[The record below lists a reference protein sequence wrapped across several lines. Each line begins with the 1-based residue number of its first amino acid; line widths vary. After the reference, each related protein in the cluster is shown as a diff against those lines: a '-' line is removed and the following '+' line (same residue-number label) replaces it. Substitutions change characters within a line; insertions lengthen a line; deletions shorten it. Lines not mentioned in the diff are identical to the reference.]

1 MKTLL
6 TLFCAAGLLAA
17 GPLSAKTPAS
27 CCAAAPEPAKPTPAC
42 CATAAPAAKPAADPA
57 CCESLDAT
65 APLSPHSLYQ
75 LEAGFTGDDGEPV
88 TLAAF
93 RGRPV
98 ILTMFF
104 ASCGYAC
111 PLTISDIT
119 RIREMLPAEVRAQVA
134 IVLVSFD
141 VERDTPAALHAFRNE
156 RHLDAQWHL
165 LHGDSDAV
173 SELAALLGVKYKQ
186 EADGMF
192 SHSNLVTVL
201 NPEGEIAHQRAGL
214 KGGLEQAAEA
224 IIKVAP
230 PSI

>member
-1 MKTLL
+1 MKTLRFI
-6 TLFCAAGLLAA
+6 FCAAGLLAA
-17 GPLSAKTPAS
+17 GHLSARAPAS
-27 CCAAAPEPAKPTPAC
+27 CCAAEAKPAKPTPAC
-42 CATAAPAAKPAADPA
+42 CATAMPAAKPAAEPA
-57 CCESLDAT
+57 CCASLDAA

-75 LEAGFTGDDGEPV
+75 LEAGFTGDDGKPV

-93 RGRPV
+93 HGRPV

-119 RIREMLPAEVRAQVA
+119 RIREMLPADVREQAA

-141 VERDTPAALHAFRNE
+141 VERDTPAALHTFRNE

-173 SELAALLGVKYKQ
+173 SELAALLGVKYKR

-224 IIKVAP
+224 VIKVTQVN
-230 PSI
+230 

>member
-1 MKTLL
+1 MKILRPF
-6 TLFCAAGLLAA
+6 FCAAGLLAA
-17 GPLSAKTPAS
+17 GHLSAKTPAS
-27 CCAAAPEPAKPTPAC
+27 CCSAAPEPVKPTPAC
-42 CATAAPAAKPAADPA
+42 CSTDAPTAKPAEPA
-57 CCESLDAT
+57 CCESLDTT
-65 APLSPHSLYQ
+65 APLSPQSLYQ
-75 LEAGFTGDDGEPV
+75 LETGFTNDGGAPV

-119 RIREMLPAEVRAQVA
+119 RIREMLPDDVREKVA

-141 VERDTPAALHAFRNE
+141 VQRDTPAALHAFRNE

-165 LHGDSDAV
+165 LHGDADAV

-192 SHSNLVTVL
+192 AHSNLVTVL
-201 NPEGEIAHQRAGL
+201 NPEGEIVHQRAGL

-224 IIKVAP
+224 VIKVAR
-230 PSI
+230 

>member
-1 MKTLL
+1 MKTRHVI
-6 TLFCAAGLLAA
+6 FCAAGLLTA
-17 GPLSAKTPAS
+17 GILSAQTTGS
-27 CCAAAPEPAKPTPAC
+27 CCAAAPEPVKSAPAC
-42 CATAAPAAKPAADPA
+42 CATAAPVAKPAAEPA
-57 CCESLDAT
+57 CCASLDAA

-75 LEAGFTGDDGEPV
+75 LEAGFTGDDGKPV

-98 ILTMFF
+98 LLTMFF

-111 PLTISDIT
+111 PLTISDLT
-119 RIREMLPAEVRAQVA
+119 RIRDMLPVDVRNQVA
-134 IVLVSFD
+134 IVMVSFD
-141 VERDTPAALHAFRNE
+141 VERDTPAALHTFRNE
-156 RHLDAQWHL
+156 RQLDAQWHL

-224 IIKVAP
+224 VIKVAP
-230 PSI
+230 KG